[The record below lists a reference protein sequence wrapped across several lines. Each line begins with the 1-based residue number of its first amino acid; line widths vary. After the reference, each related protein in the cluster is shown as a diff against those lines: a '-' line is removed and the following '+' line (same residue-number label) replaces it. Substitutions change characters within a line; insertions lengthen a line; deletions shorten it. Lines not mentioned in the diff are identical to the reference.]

1 MGVNLKLVTAFK
13 QDKIQYIFKKVIST
27 FVWVQC
33 IINIRMLLKM
43 AVNRGGIATE
53 DR

>member
-13 QDKIQYIFKKVIST
+13 QDKMKHIFKAIST

-33 IINIRMLLKM
+33 IINIRMRLKM
-43 AVNRGGIATE
+43 TVNRGGIAAE
-53 DR
+53 DK